1 MAARG
6 AAARRLLA
14 ACAAAALAALAG
26 RLAARRAALADP
38 RPRPAGGEARA
49 YAGRLEAAVARARE
63 RDLETLGMLIRERT
77 VTIDGQELSDDAKAA
92 LLRCHAVLAE
102 RFPDA
107 HAAARVDTVSDYSLL
122 YEWEGSDAALD
133 PIVLVAHLDVVPV
146 SPEQH
151 RQWSRPPF
159 GGVVE
164 GGVVWGRGA
173 LDVKGR
179 VVAHLA
185 AVEALLAAGVER
197 PRRTVFLAYGHDEE
211 IGGAAGA
218 RAIAAEI
225 ERRLE
230 GRRIAALVDEGGA
243 VASGAVPGMG
253 SLEGAMVGVAEK
265 GVCSV
270 KLRASSMGGHAAWP
284 PLGGTPVTA
293 VARAVAAWHAA
304 QPPPRVSAPVV
315 EMLERASPLVGE
327 PWRTLF
333 ANLDLAGGLLARAL
347 ASHSEKAN
355 ALVRTTYAATI
366 ARAGEKNNVVPASAE
381 VTLNLRVLPGDT
393 LEGALE
399 AVRRVVEPL
408 GVRADLD
415 ASAMRADPAA
425 GRVSDNLAAWEALE
439 RSFHRVYG
447 FDGVVVLPF
456 IMLGTTDSK
465 HFVGLSDAVYR
476 VGQRMSDAAIASVHG
491 VDERET
497 AEGIAEQALLF
508 ESFIELYAI

>member
-1 MAARG
+1 M
-6 AAARRLLA
+6 
-14 ACAAAALAALAG
+14 
-26 RLAARRAALADP
+26 
-38 RPRPAGGEARA
+38 
-49 YAGRLEAAVARARE
+49 
-63 RDLETLGMLIRERT
+63 
-77 VTIDGQELSDDAKAA
+77 
-92 LLRCHAVLAE
+92 
-102 RFPDA
+102 
-107 HAAARVDTVSDYSLL
+107 
-122 YEWEGSDAALD
+122 
-133 PIVLVAHLDVVPV
+133 

-164 GGVVWGRGA
+164 DGVVWGRGA

-225 ERRLE
+225 ERRLA

-253 SLEGAMVGVAEK
+253 SLEGAMVGVAQK

-270 KLRASSMGGHAAWP
+270 SLRASSMGGHAAWP

-425 GRVSDNLAAWEALE
+425 GRVSDNLGAWEALE

-456 IMLGTTDSK
+456 IMCVRGFDGVCL
-465 HFVGLSDAVYR
+465 FVWCFFKICVCVCVKRARRGARGDR
-476 VGQRMSDAAIASVHG
+476 R
-491 VDERET
+491 
-497 AEGIAEQALLF
+497 
-508 ESFIELYAI
+508 

>member
-1 MAARG
+1 M
-6 AAARRLLA
+6 
-14 ACAAAALAALAG
+14 
-26 RLAARRAALADP
+26 
-38 RPRPAGGEARA
+38 
-49 YAGRLEAAVARARE
+49 
-63 RDLETLGMLIRERT
+63 
-77 VTIDGQELSDDAKAA
+77 
-92 LLRCHAVLAE
+92 
-102 RFPDA
+102 
-107 HAAARVDTVSDYSLL
+107 
-122 YEWEGSDAALD
+122 
-133 PIVLVAHLDVVPV
+133 

-164 GGVVWGRGA
+164 DGVVWGRGA

-225 ERRLE
+225 ERRLA

-270 KLRASSMGGHAAWP
+270 TLRASSMGGHAAWP

-408 GVRADLD
+408 GVRADLE

-425 GRVSDNLAAWEALE
+425 GRVSDNLGAWEALE

-456 IMLGTTDSK
+456 IMCVRGVDGVCLFVWCFFFWCVCVCQASASRRPGRPPLTGAPPPRRSLPCRLGTTDSK
-465 HFVGLSDAVYR
+465 HFVGLSDAIYR

-497 AEGIAEQALLF
+497 AEGVAEQALLF
-508 ESFIELYAI
+508 ESFIELYAL